1 MVDRINHQKYYDYS
15 KVNQQKRQTTEAAEF
30 NLNTGKEGVI
40 YEKEQQKKPAKSK
53 EASLELEGQNTKEVS
68 GSGVQLEI
76 SHKGLEKSVRE
87 KQRKSLVEEVK
98 RYASLAVD
106 FLKSVW
112 DKVWNDNSSSKT
124 AEFPEILED
133 KLSEQGASQEMGFL
147 QEEEM
152 GLPGQGAEWGASRE
166 KGFLPGEEGGLS
178 GEEALSGTGFL
189 QRAAAT
195 FWEEREGDGS
205 RIKFSNQIAESI
217 YTQEEIRQI
226 FRRGNQKE
234 IEEFLSNHGEK
245 QLARNTDL
253 LTQYD
258 RSGSIV
264 GPNGS
269 DKDLILHGA
278 RNQIKL

>member
-1 MVDRINHQKYYDYS
+1 MFAWIFDLEKPGDCRNEVVMVDRINNQKYYDYS
-15 KVNQQKRQTTEAAEF
+15 KVNQQKRQTAEGAEF
-30 NLNTGKEGVI
+30 NLNAGREGVI

-53 EASLELEGQNTKEVS
+53 EDSLKLEEQGTKEAG
-68 GSGVQLEI
+68 GSGVKLEI
-76 SHKGLEKSVRE
+76 SHKGYEKSVRE
-87 KQRKSLVEEVK
+87 KQRISLMEEVK
-98 RYASLAVD
+98 KYASLAVD

-112 DKVWNDNSSSKT
+112 DKVWNDNSRAKA

-133 KLSEQGASQEMGFL
+133 KISEQEESWEAGLSEIENTDFS
-147 QEEEM
+147 
-152 GLPGQGAEWGASRE
+152 
-166 KGFLPGEEGGLS
+166 
-178 GEEALSGTGFL
+178 
-189 QRAAAT
+189 
-195 FWEEREGDGS
+195 EERIKS
-205 RIKFSNQIAESI
+205 NSTIKFSNQIAESI

-234 IEEFLSNHGEK
+234 IEDFLSNHGER
-245 QLARNTDL
+245 QLAKNTDL

-264 GPNGS
+264 GLNGS

>member
-1 MVDRINHQKYYDYS
+1 MVDRINNQKYYDYS
-15 KVNQQKRQTTEAAEF
+15 KVNQQKRQTTESAEF

-53 EASLELEGQNTKEVS
+53 EASLELEEQAKKEVGS
-68 GSGVQLEI
+68 SGVQLEI
-76 SHKGLEKSVRE
+76 SHKGLEKSARE
-87 KQRKSLVEEVK
+87 KQKISLVEEVK
-98 RYASLAVD
+98 KYASLAVD
-106 FLKSVW
+106 FFKSVW
-112 DKVWNDNSSSKT
+112 DKVWNDNSGSKT
-124 AEFPEILED
+124 VEFPEILED
-133 KLSEQGASQEMGFL
+133 KLSEQGVSQEMGVL

-152 GLPGQGAEWGASRE
+152 E
-166 KGFLPGEEGGLS
+166 LPGEGAVP
-178 GEEALSGTGFL
+178 EASSGTGFL
-189 QRAAAT
+189 QRAAAR
-195 FWEEREGDGS
+195 FSEEGAKDGS
-205 RIKFSNQIAESI
+205 QIRFSSQIAESI

-226 FRRGNQKE
+226 FRRGSQKE
-234 IEEFLSNHGEK
+234 IEDFLSNHGEK

-264 GPNGS
+264 GLNGS